1 MEIWQKCALENIAS
15 RLKTL
20 GLSQTELATKAKI
33 SYQHA
38 NAVLNGHRPVTRQF
52 IQSISPFLGKST
64 DWFYQDHSKAVEPVP
79 ACVSASAVKGP
90 LTVKDCAV
98 ILSRFADISP
108 ERRAFVLAVLFDDE
122 SLIPDEMSDLLDPVI
137 QRASTIR

>member
-15 RLKTL
+15 RLAL

-52 IQSISPFLGKST
+52 VQSISPFLGKST
-64 DWFYQDHSKAVEPVP
+64 DWFYQDHSKEVEPVP
-79 ACVSASAVKGP
+79 ACVSASAIKGP

-98 ILSRFADISP
+98 ILSQLADISP
-108 ERRAFVLAVLFDDE
+108 ERRALVLAILFDDA
-122 SLIPDEMSDLLDPVI
+122 SVIPDSMSDVGGDLSQLL
-137 QRASTIR
+137 STIG